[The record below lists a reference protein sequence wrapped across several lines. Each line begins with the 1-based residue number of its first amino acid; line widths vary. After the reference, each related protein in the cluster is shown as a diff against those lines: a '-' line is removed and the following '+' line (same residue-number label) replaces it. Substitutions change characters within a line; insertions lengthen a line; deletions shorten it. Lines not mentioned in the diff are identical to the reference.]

1 MLLNFILAVIFKR
14 RKYSGTSMAVQWLRL
29 CALSAGTTGSIPGQ
43 AKKVPQCSEKRKK
56 KKEKI
61 FNANLQE
68 QQADRDCSAKNLYS
82 NLKADSGSFGASH
95 IRHGTLTF
103 LPKTVWPK
111 DQILF
116 SPYIICIKPI
126 RHAREICILGLV
138 ILFSIKSK
146 QSQYIKIF
154 CFLSL
159 WFLESCWGLFLSQ
172 NKIPI
177 SGKSVIPF
185 PPHQPQVFW
194 GSGMMLPQ
202 HSVLTPITL
211 LCKYLFPLLPPW
223 LHHRRIFLI
232 FLSFTLI
239 PPVFTEH
246 CVTHSRILV
255 NFGSGVDEDMEILMT
270 RKQRWGEYL
279 SLPEMMALSVG
290 PFSKKRVV

>member
-1 MLLNFILAVIFKR
+1 MLSVQGPQVRFLVRQKR
-14 RKYSGTSMAVQWLRL
+14 SHNAQKRK
-29 CALSAGTTGSIPGQ
+29 
-43 AKKVPQCSEKRKK
+43 KK

-82 NLKADSGSFGASH
+82 NLKADPEVLGFPHQTWHFNFPTKSSV
-95 IRHGTLTF
+95 TL
-103 LPKTVWPK
+103 K

-177 SGKSVIPF
+177 SQENLSF
-185 PPHQPQVFW
+185 PSLPISPRCFEEA
-194 GSGMMLPQ
+194 GMMLPQ

-223 LHHRRIFLI
+223 LHHRLQEDISYFSLI
-232 FLSFTLI
+232 HPHTSSF
-239 PPVFTEH
+239 H
-246 CVTHSRILV
+246 R
-255 NFGSGVDEDMEILMT
+255 
-270 RKQRWGEYL
+270 
-279 SLPEMMALSVG
+279 ALCDT
-290 PFSKKRVV
+290 

>member
-43 AKKVPQCSEKRKK
+43 AKKIPQCSEKKKK

-68 QQADRDCSAKNLYS
+68 QQAGRDCSAKNLYS
-82 NLKADSGSFGASH
+82 NLKADPEVLGFPHQTWHFNFPTKSSV
-95 IRHGTLTF
+95 TL
-103 LPKTVWPK
+103 K

-126 RHAREICILGLV
+126 RRARETCILGLV

-177 SGKSVIPF
+177 SQENLSFPF

-194 GSGMMLPQ
+194 GGRHDAPTTFRTYSHHAALQVPISPSASLTASQAPGGYFLFFS
-202 HSVLTPITL
+202 HSPS
-211 LCKYLFPLLPPW
+211 YL
-223 LHHRRIFLI
+223 
-232 FLSFTLI
+232 
-239 PPVFTEH
+239 
-246 CVTHSRILV
+246 
-255 NFGSGVDEDMEILMT
+255 
-270 RKQRWGEYL
+270 Q
-279 SLPEMMALSVG
+279 
-290 PFSKKRVV
+290 FSQSIVWHLAEF